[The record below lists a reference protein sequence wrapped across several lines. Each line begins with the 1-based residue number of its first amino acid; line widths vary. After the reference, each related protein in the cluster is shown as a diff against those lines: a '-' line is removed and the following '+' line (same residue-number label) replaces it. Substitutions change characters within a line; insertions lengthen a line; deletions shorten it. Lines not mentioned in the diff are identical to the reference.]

1 MSPGDSHTVM
11 SAAGEVTL
19 SWQARPV
26 IDSLGPL
33 LDELSAQPGSCLFVT
48 VAEEDQVLRAGLVP
62 APVADTDNNTLAL
75 RLAGYTVTGA
85 AESLEETI
93 RVLATRVGMTGPVGL
108 PDLMNRLRERG
119 DRDLLSLMV

>member
-1 MSPGDSHTVM
+1 MPHPFLSDAWFDAFDEIRDEAPEPP
-11 SAAGEVTL
+11 AA
-19 SWQARPV
+19 A
-26 IDSLGPL
+26 
-33 LDELSAQPGSCLFVT
+33 
-48 VAEEDQVLRAGLVP
+48 
-62 APVADTDNNTLAL
+62 ADLDNNTTAL
-75 RLAGYTVTGA
+75 RLAGHTTKGK